1 MAEPARKGMRAGDE
15 DGELTAAPPGPGAR
29 TIRVLSFVILVVGVL
44 FASGLGLHYWMQQTF
59 SPVHTALSLFL
70 SVNLLICY
78 WEACL
83 FLCRSRVEARTEY
96 WRQRRAATG
105 NAPHVEFF
113 TAKVPWTRVLW
124 PPVWADVWATYAQFD
139 PSFADRRTFGFN
151 VDVANGFATAAP
163 TLLLYAALT
172 LEFLPARITGM
183 IGLMLC
189 WQWVY
194 MTSVYWVSFFVANR
208 QASVTRQEL
217 QLYVLGTNAPWVVF
231 PLLGLYVSIRLIV
244 EGSYSVLA

>member
-1 MAEPARKGMRAGDE
+1 MRENQRNEAPLGSDDPA
-15 DGELTAAPPGPGAR
+15 AR
-29 TIRVLSFVILVVGVL
+29 TIRVLSFVILVVGL
-44 FASGLGLHYWMQQTF
+44 LSASGLGLRYAMQQSF
-59 SPVHTALSLFL
+59 NLVHAGLSVFL

-83 FLCRSRVEARTEY
+83 FLQRSRVETRTVY
-96 WRQRRAATG
+96 WRHRRAATG
-105 NAPHVEFF
+105 NRPHVEFF
-113 TAKVPWTRVLW
+113 TARIPWKRVLQ
-124 PPVWADVWATYAQFD
+124 PSVWADVWATYAQFD

-151 VDVANGFATAAP
+151 VDIANGFATAVP

-172 LEFLPARITGM
+172 LEFLPARIAGM
-183 IGLMLC
+183 VGLALC

-231 PLLGLYVSIRLIV
+231 PLLGLYVSVRLIV
-244 EGSYSVLA
+244 EGNYSVLA